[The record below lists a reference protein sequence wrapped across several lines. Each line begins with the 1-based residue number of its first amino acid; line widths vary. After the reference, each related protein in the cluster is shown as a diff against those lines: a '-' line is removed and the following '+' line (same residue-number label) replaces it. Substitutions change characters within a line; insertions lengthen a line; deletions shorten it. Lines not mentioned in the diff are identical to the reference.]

1 MVRWFGLGQEPCWPA
16 ACCHKW
22 AVISALGPGHWL
34 QFTSAQQVRTAKV
47 SIGFPMASARLP
59 SKLNRN
65 DRGTGKVQECTVVQI
80 NTLGEWSTDQIICE
94 TTSKGCCHY
103 TSFRKSAK
111 PSTGRKKLSSSGE
124 KILKPVLFFL
134 WDFSWDHQFQRGE
147 ENFWQWFSKLKLRQ
161 DPPEVHETSVKISY

>member
-1 MVRWFGLGQEPCWPA
+1 MASFQQELMSPLCLHTPCPWLPFSYPLYFYTNTHLPVWSCNTMVRWFGLGQEPCWPA

-65 DRGTGKVQECTVVQI
+65 DRGTGKVQERTVVQI

-94 TTSKGCCHY
+94 TTSKGCCHI
-103 TSFRKSAK
+103 TLHSGKV
-111 PSTGRKKLSSSGE
+111 LSLQLGE
-124 KILKPVLFFL
+124 KSSILLGK
-134 WDFSWDHQFQRGE
+134 R
-147 ENFWQWFSKLKLRQ
+147 
-161 DPPEVHETSVKISY
+161 Y